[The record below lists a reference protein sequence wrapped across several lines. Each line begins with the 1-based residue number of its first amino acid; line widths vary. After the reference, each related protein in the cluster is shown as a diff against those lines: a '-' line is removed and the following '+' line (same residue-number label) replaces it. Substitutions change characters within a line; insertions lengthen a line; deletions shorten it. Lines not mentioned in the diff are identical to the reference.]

1 MKLVYSLAFLGLP
14 IAVSA
19 QTDLTAMNKWSIG
32 ASIGI
37 HDGMAPTKGTTRIYQ
52 FQHFGLNGRHMLT
65 NRAGIMIDVN
75 YDFLDFMNQS
85 YNTYMVRTTVQ
96 GVVNAGDIVH
106 LPQVMP
112 RIGILVHGGFGFSSM
127 WSDNN
132 PLHPNSESLSD
143 RADGMLSFTFGITP
157 QFKLSEKWS
166 LNGDLSFTFN
176 ARQNNRFDMQAKN
189 THGAIDGYMI
199 NAGIGITRY
208 FGKNKSHADW
218 TKTQYSE
225 GMELLQARVQQLED
239 QTKDDDKDGVP
250 NGIDMEPETGSGS
263 LVDSKGVGLKDSDN
277 DGIADTY
284 DYCPD
289 ATGPFSTNGCV
300 DSDKDGVADKED
312 ECPQTAGVMSNKGC
326 PIVAKET
333 KEIMKKALQGVQ
345 FDYRKNELLPSSLPV
360 LDEVVK
366 VMEENPEYSLNIDG
380 YTDNLGDETE
390 NIGLSKLRAQN
401 VANYLVSKGV
411 PPNRISVKGFGE
423 AYPKASNDTPEG
435 QAINRRVEFSISFN

>member
-19 QTDLTAMNKWSIG
+19 QTDLTSMNKWSVGVQLG
-32 ASIGI
+32 A
-37 HDGMAPTKGTTRIYQ
+37 HDGMAPTAGTTKLYQ
-52 FQHFGLNGRHMLT
+52 IQHFGVNGRYMLN
-65 NRAGIMIDVN
+65 NRIGVQLGLN
-75 YDFLDFMNQS
+75 YDLFDFLNKP
-85 YNTYMVRTTVQ
+85 YNTYYLRTSIE
-96 GVVNAGDIVH
+96 GVVNAGDILH
-106 LPQVMP
+106 LPQISSK
-112 RIGILVHGGFGFSSM
+112 IGLLVHGGFGVSNM
-127 WSDNN
+127 WSNNN
-132 PLHPNSESLSD
+132 PTYSNSEPLADRSD
-143 RADGMLSFTFGITP
+143 EMLNFLFGMTP
-157 QFKLSEKWS
+157 QLKLNEKWS
-166 LNGDLSFTFN
+166 VNGDLSFIFH
-176 ARQNNRFDMQAKN
+176 ARQSNRFDMQAKN
-189 THGAIDGYMI
+189 NHGAIDGYML
-199 NAGIGITRY
+199 NLSIGVTRY

-225 GMELLQARVQQLED
+225 GMELLQTRVQQLED

-250 NGIDMEPETGSGS
+250 NGIDMEPETLTGS

-289 ATGPFSTNGCV
+289 AAGPFSTNGCV

-333 KEIMKKALQGVQ
+333 KEIMAKALQGVQ

-366 VMEENPEYSLNIDG
+366 VLEDNPEYSLNIDG

-435 QAINRRVEFSISFN
+435 QALNRRVEFSISFN